1 MYTQK
6 QLDTLSLAL
15 IEEKTLANLAMKKI
29 TIHPLDSK
37 VYVYAYSSKLGDS
50 KKETTLNE
58 VLVNGLFS

>member
-15 IEEKTLANLAMKKI
+15 IEEKTLEDLAVQKI
-29 TIHPLDSK
+29 AIHPLDSK
-37 VYVYAYSSKLGDS
+37 VYVYAYSSKLGDI

-58 VLVNGLFS
+58 VLSNGLFS